1 MTKRE
6 CAKIMARIA
15 TIESRSYPG
24 KEQFKAGYIRALK
37 WVLEVCN

>member
-1 MTKRE
+1 MTKNE
-6 CAKIMARIA
+6 HAKIMARIA
-15 TIESRSYPG
+15 AIEARSYPG